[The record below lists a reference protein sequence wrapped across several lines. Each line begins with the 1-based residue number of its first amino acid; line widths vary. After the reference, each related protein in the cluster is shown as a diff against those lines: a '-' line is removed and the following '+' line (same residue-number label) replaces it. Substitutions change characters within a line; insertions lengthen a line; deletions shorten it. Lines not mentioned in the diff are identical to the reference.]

1 MVRPY
6 VPFLLPND
14 ALIDKEVLFDKVI
27 DANRSLAIYNEK
39 MNNSKIR
46 PDLLLDLLSLKE
58 ALESSRIEGTQ
69 ATMDEM
75 FEFRAEETNATID
88 ITEVINYRNA
98 LSEGVYILERLPIS
112 TRFFKMLHRTLLHGH
127 VRGENKN
134 PGEFRT
140 VQNFIG
146 PSGCTI
152 ETASFVPP
160 EPQLISTY
168 MSNLEKF
175 INEDSTTN
183 DLIKIAI
190 IHAQFETIHPFLD
203 GNGRIG
209 RILIPLYLYNKG
221 LISSANLFVSE
232 SLEKDKY
239 KYYRLLN
246 NTRILMPDK
255 DTEEYENALI
265 KAKNN
270 YTEWITFFLNACIA
284 ETNKGIEKIEKINAL
299 YDETLTQAKM
309 LINNN
314 KVTDLINILF
324 EYPVFTT
331 KTIRNRSDISP
342 ATLNTYLKKL
352 VDANII
358 HSDDRPRNRRYY
370 FYDLMDVLR

>member
-1 MVRPY
+1 MAKPY
-6 VPFLLPND
+6 VPFLFPNPE
-14 ALIDKEVLFDKVI
+14 LIDKEVLFDKVI
-27 DANRSLAIYNEK
+27 AATRSLAIYNEK
-39 MNNSKIR
+39 MNSSKIR

-75 FEFRAEETNATID
+75 FEYRAEETNATID
-88 ITEVINYRNA
+88 IREVVNYREA
-98 LSEGVYILERLPIS
+98 LREGVYILEKLPIS
-112 TRFFKMLHRTLLHGH
+112 TRFLKMLHRTLLNGN

-160 EPQLISTY
+160 EPQLINIY

-175 INEDSTTN
+175 INEDSTTD

-209 RILIPLYLYNKG
+209 RILIPLYLYSKG
-221 LISSANLFVSE
+221 LISNANLFVSE

-239 KYYRLLN
+239 RYYRLLN
-246 NTRILMPDK
+246 NTRICMPDK
-255 DTEEYENALI
+255 DTEEYETAM
-265 KAKNN
+265 KRAKEN
-270 YTEWITFFLNACIA
+270 YTEWIKFFLNACIA
-284 ETNKGIEKIEKINAL
+284 ETNKGIEKIEKINNL
-299 YDETLTQAKM
+299 YDETLTNANM
-309 LINNN
+309 LINSN

-331 KTIRNRSDISP
+331 KTIRSRSNISP
-342 ATLNTYLKKL
+342 ATLNSYLKKL

-358 HSDDRPRNRRYY
+358 HSDDRARNRRYY